1 MATDSTSKGFRQ
13 SHLFVALLVLLWGLL
28 LCFVGYQYSR
38 EHKHVRDMLTSRLQ
52 LLNLQLGDDIDSG
65 VTPKGFFN
73 RNASRFDNFSLSV
86 MDSLGNVVYDSK
98 GDYRAQPKQEIV
110 DAIKSSGA
118 GMVVREHD
126 DLEYIYTSINSDGY
140 TISTSASYSL
150 SFFDVL
156 STSNI
161 FLIIAIAISLLI
173 TAVGFLTSRLYNNLD
188 LTTQERDREHE
199 IARREE
205 QDKIRLK
212 RQLTNNI
219 NHELKTPICSIIG
232 YLEMVLNNDTLDA
245 DTARNFVAKSYDQ
258 AERLRR
264 LMFDLA
270 TITRIDEA
278 SSMVEREVI
287 DLTALIEGVKEDL
300 IPLLDKQHITLIS
313 NVDKQLFIEG
323 NHSLLYS
330 IFRNLLDNA
339 IAYSGARNIWV
350 DLTAEDDKLFY
361 FSVRDNGIGVD
372 AQHLP
377 YIFERFYRVDKGRSR
392 KLGGTGL
399 GLSIVKNAVLFHGG
413 AIEALCDDM
422 GGLEFRFSLGE
433 KCEVEEEPS
442 ECNMSTL

>member
-38 EHKHVRDMLTSRLQ
+38 EHKHVRDLLTSRLQ

>member
-1 MATDSTSKGFRQ
+1 MATDSTSRGFRQ
-13 SHLFVALLVLLWGLL
+13 SHLFMTLLVLLWGLI
-28 LCFVGYQYSR
+28 LCFIGYQYSR
-38 EHKHVRDMLTSRLQ
+38 EHQQVRALLTSRLQ
-52 LLNLQLGDDIDSG
+52 LLNLQMGDDINSG
-65 VTPKGFFN
+65 VTPANFYE
-73 RNASRFDNFSLSV
+73 RNTNRFDNFSLV
-86 MDSLGNVVYDSK
+86 VIDSIGKVVYDSK
-98 GDYRAQPKQEIV
+98 GDYNGEHHSEII
-110 DAIKSSGA
+110 DALKSATDGA
-118 GMVVREHD
+118 VVREQG
-126 DLEYIYTSINSDGY
+126 DLEYIYTANDCGGY
-140 TISTSASYSL
+140 TVSTSASYSL
-150 SFFDVL
+150 SFFEVL
-156 STSNI
+156 SKFNI

-173 TAVGFLTSRLYNNLD
+173 TAVGFLTSRLYNNLK
-188 LTTQERDREHE
+188 LATEERDREHE

-232 YLEMVLNNDTLDA
+232 YLEMVLNNDSLDA
-245 DTARNFVAKSYDQ
+245 QTTRNFVAKSYDQ

-278 SSMVEREVI
+278 SEMVEREVI
-287 DLTALIEGVKEDL
+287 DLTALIDGVKEDL
-300 IPLLDKQHITLIS
+300 MPLLDKQHIALIS
-313 NVDKQLFIEG
+313 NVDTQLFIEG

-339 IAYSGARNIWV
+339 IAYSGARNIWI
-350 DLTAEDDKLFY
+350 DLTSQDDKLFY
-361 FSVRDNGIGVD
+361 FSVRDNGIGID
-372 AQHLP
+372 AQHIP

-413 AIEALCDDM
+413 TIEAMCDDM

-433 KCEVEEEPS
+433 KCEAEDKA
-442 ECNMSTL
+442 

>member
-38 EHKHVRDMLTSRLQ
+38 EHKHVRDLLTSRLQ

-98 GDYRAQPKQEIV
+98 GDYNAQPKQEII
-110 DAIKSSGA
+110 DAIKSSDV
-118 GMVVREHD
+118 GMVVREQG
-126 DLEYIYTSINSDGY
+126 DLEHIYTAINSDGY

-150 SFFDVL
+150 SFFDIL

-161 FLIIAIAISLLI
+161 FLIVAIAISLLI
-173 TAVGFLTSRLYNNLD
+173 TAVGFITSRLYTNLD

-287 DLTALIEGVKEDL
+287 DLTNLIEGVKEDL
-300 IPLLDKQHITLIS
+300 MPLLDKQHITLIS

-339 IAYSGARNIWV
+339 IAYSGARNIWI